1 MFFFFF
7 FFLRKLEIINIVFR
21 VYNDLDIVGFV
32 NYSHSQ
38 YCNVKQ
44 IAYSFIFNDIIIF
57 TALYIILT

>member
-1 MFFFFF
+1 M
-7 FFLRKLEIINIVFR
+7 
-21 VYNDLDIVGFV
+21 YNDLDIVGFV

-44 IAYSFIFNDIIIF
+44 IAYSFIFNDIIIC